1 MMSSKALHLTV
12 GIVSEILNPKF
23 NISFATPMSGMTV
36 CKAVLRLTNSDS
48 VVDSEIS
55 VCNFDCHV
63 MGQPA

>member
-1 MMSSKALHLTV
+1 LQSKALHLTV

-23 NISFATPMSGMTV
+23 NISFAKPMIGMTV

-48 VVDSEIS
+48 VVENEIS
-55 VCNFDCHV
+55 ICKFDCHV